1 MPHEPGHNE
10 YKIIDTGQS
19 YSGKVVKIG
28 EYFYTSVSGV
38 LEGTSRRV
46 ELSDGQSSNQDAED
60 MIQNQT
66 ITSTTNV
73 NTPEDADT
81 DVVTTFSVGDGS
93 NFGNRTYYY
102 PNGNIVPSGTN
113 LHHHSVRPV
122 GATSNFMTSHQM
134 NDQTEDVYTERPNLS
149 ARLSSRRTV
158 NRTMTP
164 SQTTTAT
171 IGSSDESP
179 TPPPGG
185 GNMGGGTGGG
195 TGGGY

>member
-66 ITSTTNV
+66 ITSKEIDMEGYVYNIRIENISDSTINLRFV
-73 NTPEDADT
+73 EGQKIVDDP
-81 DVVTTFSVGDGS
+81 VLGGS
-93 NFGNRTYYY
+93 FTR
-102 PNGNIVPSGTN
+102 
-113 LHHHSVRPV
+113 
-122 GATSNFMTSHQM
+122 
-134 NDQTEDVYTERPNLS
+134 
-149 ARLSSRRTV
+149 
-158 NRTMTP
+158 
-164 SQTTTAT
+164 
-171 IGSSDESP
+171 
-179 TPPPGG
+179 
-185 GNMGGGTGGG
+185 
-195 TGGGY
+195 